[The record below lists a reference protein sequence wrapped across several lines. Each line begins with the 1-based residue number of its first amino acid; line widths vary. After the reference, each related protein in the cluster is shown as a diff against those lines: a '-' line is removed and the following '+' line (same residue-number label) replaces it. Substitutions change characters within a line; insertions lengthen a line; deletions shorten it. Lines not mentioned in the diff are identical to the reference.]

1 MRISFRI
8 FAALFI
14 LTQALTPENAM
25 SDTPKSNRLAREK
38 SPYLLQHAHNPVDWY
53 PWGAEA
59 FAKARKENKPI
70 FLSVGYSTCHWCHV
84 MEEESF
90 MNPAIAELLNRYFVS
105 VKVDREERPDIDQVY
120 MQAVQAMSGSGGWP
134 MSVFLTHDLKP
145 FYGGTYFPPEDR
157 WGRPGFSTVLN
168 SLHEKWTHEKENIL
182 QAGEELAGHL
192 KAHAART
199 DAASQALGL
208 ETLQTAYAQ
217 LDGTFDVRYG
227 GFGQAPKFPRSHD
240 LSLLLRYWKR
250 TSEKKALGMVETTL
264 TEMARGGIY
273 DHLGGGFHRYSTD
286 HKWHVPHF
294 EKMLY
299 DQALTA
305 KTYLEAYQATGK
317 DEYAHTARGILDYV
331 RRSLL
336 DEAGGFYS
344 AEDADSEVPPSAR
357 GSAAAHFNKMAD
369 GAVPPSGR
377 GSAADKDPS
386 DKKIEGAF
394 YVWSAAEMSGILG
407 EELAA
412 IAGDYYGVRPD
423 GNAENDPH
431 GEFTGK
437 NILYQAHP
445 LQELTEKYGKS
456 HEELRALLE
465 SAGKR
470 LFSAREQRPSP
481 HRDDKVLTDWN
492 GLMISAF
499 ALGGR
504 ILDEPVYLKTA
515 RNAADFILKNLKRT
529 DGRLLHRWRAGEAAI
544 PAFLDDYAFLIQG
557 LCDLYEAGF
566 EARDLQSAYDLLQ
579 EAMLLFWDES
589 RSGFFFSARDGE
601 KMLYDAKELYD
612 GAIPSGNSVMT
623 LNLLRLGRITMNRD
637 LERKAERT
645 LECFS
650 NTIARHP
657 AGFTQMLAAL
667 DFILG
672 PSREVVLAG
681 TGKDLKP
688 LLQVLDKR
696 FMPNKVVLLHD
707 KTRRDTGLLETISPF
722 TAKQQALGGRPTA
735 YVCKNYACDLP
746 VYDPVRLAELLEK
759 P

>member
-1 MRISFRI
+1 
-8 FAALFI
+8 
-14 LTQALTPENAM
+14 M